1 MTTIHAPASPDPPTS
16 AWTVAAEPL
25 LATGPLEGDRRADV
39 AVVGAGYTGL
49 SAALHLAER
58 GAEVVVMDAAEPG
71 WGASGRNGGQVI
83 PGLKDDPGELER
95 KFGPETG
102 RRMWQISGGA
112 ADFVFE
118 LIARHK
124 ISCQAQQS
132 GWISAAPNASA
143 VGVLRARVDQWR
155 RRGAPVELL
164 DRQRVAELTGTT
176 CYVGGLLDRRAGAL
190 QPLAYVR
197 GLARAARQAGVAIH
211 GRSAVTKVE
220 SHAGAWRVTT
230 AAGTVTAGK
239 VILATNAYTDDLWPG
254 LRRTVVPV
262 QSYQV
267 ATRPLPEGIRRL
279 VLPGGHPVSDIRR
292 ILFYFRLDPDGRL
305 LMGGRGPLNDAGD
318 PALFSRLEAVAAR
331 FFPQLGAPQWEHR
344 WSGRVALTADHL
356 PHLHEPG
363 PGLLIGLGYNGRG
376 VAMATRMGKLLADR
390 ALGASPA
397 ELGWPVTSIAPIPL
411 HAWRGPVMTLVL
423 HWKRFQDWLET
434 KQPA

>member
-1 MTTIHAPASPDPPTS
+1 MIHAPASPDPPAS
-16 AWTVAAEPL
+16 AWTVAAGAVP
-25 LATGPLEGDRRADV
+25 AARPLEGDRRADV

-58 GAEVVVMDAAEPG
+58 GADVVVLDAAELG
-71 WGASGRNGGQVI
+71 WGGSGRNGGQVI
-83 PGLKDDPGELER
+83 PGLKDDPDELER

-102 RRMWQISGGA
+102 RRMWQLSGGA

-124 ISCQAQQS
+124 ISCGTQQC

-143 VGVLRARVDQWR
+143 IGVLRGRVDQWQ

-176 CYVGGLLDRRAGAL
+176 CYAGGLLDRRAGVL
-190 QPLAYVR
+190 HPLAYVR
-197 GLARAARQAGVAIH
+197 GLTRAAREAGAAIY
-211 GRSAVTKVE
+211 GRSAVSRIE
-220 SHAGAWRVTT
+220 SHGGAWRAMTP
-230 AAGTVTAGK
+230 AGTVTAGK
-239 VILATNAYTDDLWPG
+239 LILATNAYTDDLWPG
-254 LRRTVVPV
+254 LRRTLLPV

-267 ATRPLPEGIRRL
+267 ATRPLPEDIRRR
-279 VLPGGHPVSDIRR
+279 VLPGGHAVSDLRR
-292 ILFYFRLDPDGRL
+292 ILFYFRLDPAGRL

-318 PALFSRLEAVAAR
+318 PALFARLEAVAAR
-331 FFPQLGAPQWEHR
+331 FFPQMGAPQWEHR

-356 PHLHEPG
+356 PHLHEPR
-363 PGLLIGLGYNGRG
+363 PGMLIGLGYNGRG
-376 VAMATRMGKLLADR
+376 VAMATAMGKLLADR

-397 ELGWPVTSIAPIPL
+397 ELGWPITPIAPIPL
-411 HAWRGPVMTLVL
+411 HAWRLPVMALVV

-434 KQPA
+434 R

>member
-1 MTTIHAPASPDPPTS
+1 MMIHVPASPDPPAS
-16 AWTVAAEPL
+16 AWTVAAESLP
-25 LATGPLEGDRRADV
+25 ATGSLEGDRRADV

-58 GAEVVVMDAAEPG
+58 GADVVVLDAAEPG

-83 PGLKDDPGELER
+83 PGLKDDPDELER

-143 VGVLRARVDQWR
+143 IGTLRARVDQWQ

-164 DRQRVAELTGTT
+164 DRQRIAELTGTT

-190 QPLAYVR
+190 QPLAYAR
-197 GLARAARQAGVAIH
+197 GLARVARQAGAAIH
-211 GRSAVTKVE
+211 GRSAVTRIE
-220 SHAGAWRVTT
+220 SQGGAWRVGT
-230 AAGTVTAGK
+230 AAGTVTATT

-267 ATRPLPEGIRRL
+267 ATQPLPEGIRRL
-279 VLPGGHPVSDIRR
+279 VLPGGQPVSDIRR

-305 LMGGRGPLNDAGD
+305 LMGGRGPLNDTGD
-318 PALFSRLEAVAAR
+318 PALFARLEAVAAH
-331 FFPQLGAPQWEHR
+331 FFPQIGAPQWEHR

-356 PHLHEPG
+356 PHLHEPR
-363 PGLLIGLGYNGRG
+363 PGVLIGLGYNGRG

-397 ELGWPVTSIAPIPL
+397 ELGWPVTLITPIPL

-434 KQPA
+434 RQPA